1 MKMKKLLLIPALAFA
16 SGAAFAQ
23 SSVTLFGIV
32 DAMVQH
38 GSGSTASFTGLG
50 SGGSNTSS
58 RWGLRGN
65 EDLGGGL
72 QAGFW
77 LESQILVNTGGGG
90 TSSTNNQSNGSIG
103 GGALTFNRRST
114 VSLLGSFGELR
125 LGRDYSVQ
133 YHNRAA
139 SDPFG
144 NNGVGATQ
152 TVFNNPGGP
161 VNTRVSNAIMYF
173 LPEKLGGVYGEAQY
187 YLGNNPSNAAATSH
201 AGNGGGARVGYKAG
215 PFDIAAAYART
226 QYAKTATTGDITSS
240 NISGRWD
247 FGRIAAMAGY
257 FVDKIDSTTAVTGR
271 GWQAGGIWSVGP
283 GDFKALLS
291 RYGTDAAAHPQT
303 TKLSLGYLHNLSK
316 RTAIYATWAKVRNKG
331 GATTALNNSITAA
344 NQSSSGFDIGVRTGF

>member
-1 MKMKKLLLIPALAFA
+1 MKKLLLVPALVLAA
-16 SGAAFAQ
+16 GAAFAQ
-23 SSVTLFGIV
+23 SSVTLFGVV

-58 RWGLRGN
+58 RWGVRGN

-77 LESQILVNTGGGG
+77 LESQILVNTGSGG

-114 VSLLGSFGELR
+114 VSLTGSLGELR

-139 SDPFG
+139 SDPFA

-152 TVFNNPGGP
+152 VVFNNPGGP
-161 VNTRVSNAIMYF
+161 VSTRVSNAIMYF
-173 LPEKLGGVYGEAQY
+173 LPDGLGGLYGEAQY
-187 YLGNNPSNAAATSH
+187 YLGNNPGNAGATAH
-201 AGNGGGARVGYKAG
+201 AGDGGGARLGYRAG
-215 PFDIAAAYART
+215 PFDVAAAYART
-226 QYAKTATTGDITSS
+226 QYAKAATTGDITSS
-240 NISGRWD
+240 NISARWD
-247 FGRIAAMAGY
+247 FKRVAAMAGY
-257 FVDKIDSTTAVTGR
+257 FVDKVDSTTAVTGR
-271 GWQAGGIWSVGP
+271 GWQAGGVWNVGA
-283 GDFKALLS
+283 GDIKALLS
-291 RYGTDAAAHPQT
+291 RYGTDAAGHPQT

-316 RTAIYATWAKVRNKG
+316 RTAIYATWAKVRNTG
-331 GATTALNNSITAA
+331 GASAALNNSVTAP
-344 NQSSSGFDIGVRTGF
+344 NQGSSGFDVGVRTSF